1 MNRLA
6 EIIEQYLLP
15 LFAGP
20 DAELQSLKI
29 DLYALCS
36 IHHVIAKQELESPGG
51 FDQGQMWFAISSMV
65 HSYYFCPDRREDCG
79 RQIWKKQEFI
89 LDTASLLDKDLRSD
103 YIQAL
108 EPGEF
113 ISIRYPDL
121 YWLMERYA
129 IVRGKLD
136 QLARFQQRYY
146 RSHVQLLNKPARE
159 KVRQFEAENALF
171 ARIASN
177 SIKATHVGLTRQGY
191 ENQLKKTEEG
201 R

>member
-6 EIIEQYLLP
+6 EIIELYLLP
-15 LFAGP
+15 HFAAP
-20 DAELQSLKI
+20 DAELQNFKE
-29 DLYALCS
+29 DLFKLCS
-36 IHHVIAKQELESPGG
+36 VHQIIARQVLESPGS
-51 FDQGQMWFAISSMV
+51 FEHGQMWLAIAAMV
-65 HSYYFCPDRREDCG
+65 HSYYFCPDRREYCG

-89 LDTASLLDKDLRSD
+89 LDTAGLLDKEERSD

-121 YWLMERYA
+121 YWLMERYPE
-129 IVRGKLD
+129 VRKKLE
-136 QLARFQQRYY
+136 QLSRFQQRYY
-146 RSHVQLLNKPARE
+146 RYRIQLLNTPPLER
-159 KVRQFEAENALF
+159 VRQFEVENALF

-177 SIKATHVGLTRQGY
+177 SVKATHVGLTRQGY
-191 ENQLKKTEEG
+191 ENQLKKLKE